1 MRDPLL
7 FLAGA
12 AFGAGMMYALD
23 PDAGPRRRASTRDQ
37 LTKARIKTRETASAT
52 ARDLLNRSYGIMA
65 VARSRLFESQVDDE
79 VLEQRV
85 RSKFGY
91 VVRNPSAIQAR
102 VDSGRVTLSG
112 AVRADEVD
120 QLIAEVS
127 AVGGV
132 RAVENCLDV
141 HHESANVPELQ
152 SGDKP
157 RPTPQRVDI
166 FQRRW
171 SPATRLLV
179 VISGAAIVYA
189 VSRPHFLWTAL
200 TSLGLAG
207 YASAGRDA
215 GRALLPRRPK
225 GKQVT
230 ALYDPLSTGWSS

>member
-1 MRDPLL
+1 MKDTVI

-23 PDAGPRRRASTRDQ
+23 PDAGRRRRALTRDQ
-37 LTKARIKTRETASAT
+37 LVRARVKTRETASAT
-52 ARDLLNRSYGIMA
+52 ARDLLNRSYGMMA
-65 VARSRLFESQVDDE
+65 GARSRLFQGGVDDQ
-79 VLEQRV
+79 VLEQRL

-91 VVRNPSAIQAR
+91 VVRNPSAIEAR
-102 VDSGRVTLSG
+102 VDSGRVTLTG

-127 AVGGV
+127 AVRGV
-132 RAVENCLDV
+132 SAVENRLDV
-141 HHESANVPELQ
+141 HHEAAHVPELQ

-157 RPTPQRVDI
+157 KPTPQRLDI

-171 SPATRLLV
+171 SPATRLLFG
-179 VISGAAIVYA
+179 ISGAAIIYA
-189 VSRPHFLWTAL
+189 VARPHFLWSVL
-200 TSLGLAG
+200 LSLGLAG
-207 YASAGRDA
+207 YASAGVDT

-225 GKQVT
+225 GKQVN

>member
-1 MRDPLL
+1 MKDTVL

-23 PDAGPRRRASTRDQ
+23 PDAGRRRRALTRDQ
-37 LTKARIKTRETASAT
+37 LIRARIKTRETATAT

-65 VARSRLFESQVDDE
+65 GARSRLFESEVEDK
-79 VLEQRV
+79 VLEQRM
-85 RSKFGY
+85 RSRFGY
-91 VVRNPSAIQAR
+91 VVRNPSAIDAR

-127 AVGGV
+127 AVRGV
-132 RAVENCLDV
+132 SAVENRLEV
-141 HHESANVPELQ
+141 HDQPGHVPELQ

-157 RPTPQRVDI
+157 KPRPQRIDI

-171 SPATRLLV
+171 SPATRLIIG
-179 VISGAAIVYA
+179 ISGAAIIYA
-189 VSRPHFLWTAL
+189 VARPHFLWSAL
-200 TSLGLAG
+200 VSLGLAG
-207 YASAGRDA
+207 YASAGADA

-225 GKQVT
+225 GKQVNG
-230 ALYDPLSTGWSS
+230 LDDPLSTGWSS

>member
-1 MRDPLL
+1 MKDTVI

-23 PDAGPRRRASTRDQ
+23 PDAGRHRRALTRDQ
-37 LTKARIKTRETASAT
+37 LVRARTKTRETASAT

-65 VARSRLFESQVDDE
+65 GARSRLFEGEVDDQ

-102 VDSGRVTLSG
+102 VDSGHVTLTG

-127 AVGGV
+127 AVRGV
-132 RAVENCLDV
+132 SAVENHLDV
-141 HHESANVPELQ
+141 HHEAAHVPELQ

-157 RPTPQRVDI
+157 KPKPQRLDI

-171 SPATRLLV
+171 SPATRLLFG
-179 VISGAAIVYA
+179 ISGAAIIYVVA
-189 VSRPHFLWTAL
+189 RPHFLWSAL
-200 TSLGLAG
+200 LSLGLAG
-207 YASAGRDA
+207 YASAGSDA
-215 GRALLPRRPK
+215 GRALLPRRAK
-225 GKQVT
+225 GKQVN
-230 ALYDPLSTGWSS
+230 ALHDPLSTGWSS

>member
-1 MRDPLL
+1 MKDTVI

-23 PDAGPRRRASTRDQ
+23 PDAGRRRRAVTRDQ
-37 LTKARIKTRETASAT
+37 LVRARLKTRETASAT

-65 VARSRLFESQVDDE
+65 GARSRLFQGEVEDE

-91 VVRNPSAIQAR
+91 VVRNPSAIEAR
-102 VDSGRVTLSG
+102 VDSGHVTLTG

-127 AVGGV
+127 AVRGV
-132 RAVENCLDV
+132 SAVENRLDV
-141 HHESANVPELQ
+141 HHEAAHVPELQ

-157 RPTPQRVDI
+157 KPNPQRLDI

-171 SPATRLLV
+171 SPATRLLFG
-179 VISGAAIVYA
+179 ISGAAIIYVVA
-189 VSRPHFLWTAL
+189 RPHFLWSAL
-200 TSLGLAG
+200 LSLGLAG
-207 YASAGRDA
+207 CASAGADA

-225 GKQVT
+225 GKQVN

>member
-1 MRDPLL
+1 MKDTVI

-23 PDAGPRRRASTRDQ
+23 PDAGRRRRALTRDQ
-37 LTKARIKTRETASAT
+37 LVRARLKTRETASAT
-52 ARDLLNRSYGIMA
+52 ARDLLNRSYGIMSG
-65 VARSRLFESQVDDE
+65 ARARLFQGEVDDE

-102 VDSGRVTLSG
+102 VDSGRVTLTG

-127 AVGGV
+127 AVRGV
-132 RAVENCLDV
+132 TAVENRLDV
-141 HHESANVPELQ
+141 HHDAAHVPELQ

-157 RPTPQRVDI
+157 RPSRQRLDI

-171 SPATRLLV
+171 SPATRLLIG
-179 VISGAAIVYA
+179 ISGAAIIYA
-189 VSRPHFLWTAL
+189 VARPHFFWGAL
-200 TSLGLAG
+200 LSLGLAG
-207 YASAGRDA
+207 YASAGADA

-225 GKQVT
+225 GKQVD

>member
-1 MRDPLL
+1 MKDTVI

-23 PDAGPRRRASTRDQ
+23 PDAGRRRRALTRDQ
-37 LTKARIKTRETASAT
+37 LIRARVKTRETASAT
-52 ARDLLNRSYGIMA
+52 ARDLLNRSYGMMA
-65 VARSRLFESQVDDE
+65 GARSRLFQGGVDDQ
-79 VLEQRV
+79 VLEQRL

-91 VVRNPSAIQAR
+91 VVRNPSAIEAR
-102 VDSGRVTLSG
+102 VDSGHVTLTG

-127 AVGGV
+127 AVRGV
-132 RAVENCLDV
+132 SAVENHLDV
-141 HHESANVPELQ
+141 HHEAAHVPELQ

-157 RPTPQRVDI
+157 KPNPQRLDI

-171 SPATRLLV
+171 SPATRLLFG
-179 VISGAAIVYA
+179 ISGAAIIYVVA
-189 VSRPHFLWTAL
+189 RPHFLWSAL
-200 TSLGLAG
+200 LSLGLAG
-207 YASAGRDA
+207 YASAGADA

-225 GKQVT
+225 GKQVN

>member
-1 MRDPLL
+1 MKDTVI

-23 PDAGPRRRASTRDQ
+23 PDAGKRRRALTRDQ
-37 LTKARIKTRETASAT
+37 LVRARVKTRETASAT
-52 ARDLLNRSYGIMA
+52 ARDLLNRSYGIMSG
-65 VARSRLFESQVDDE
+65 ARSRLSQGEVDDE

-91 VVRNPSAIQAR
+91 VVRNPSAIEAR
-102 VDSGRVTLSG
+102 VDSRRVTLTG

-127 AVGGV
+127 AVRGV
-132 RAVENCLDV
+132 TAVENRLVV
-141 HHESANVPELQ
+141 HHEAAHVPELQ

-157 RPTPQRVDI
+157 RPNPQRLDI

-171 SPATRLLV
+171 SPATRLLIG
-179 VISGAAIVYA
+179 ISGAAIIYA
-189 VSRPHFLWTAL
+189 VARPHFLWSAL
-200 TSLGLAG
+200 LSSGLAG
-207 YASAGRDA
+207 YASAGADA
-215 GRALLPRRPK
+215 GHALLRRRHK
-225 GKQVT
+225 GKQVN

>member
-1 MRDPLL
+1 MKDTVI

-23 PDAGPRRRASTRDQ
+23 PDAGGRRRALTRDQ
-37 LTKARIKTRETASAT
+37 LVRARIKTRETASAT

-65 VARSRLFESQVDDE
+65 GARSRLFHEDVDDE

-102 VDSGRVTLSG
+102 VDSGSVTLTG

-127 AVGGV
+127 AVRGV
-132 RAVENCLDV
+132 SAVENRLDV
-141 HHESANVPELQ
+141 HHEAAHVPELQ

-157 RPTPQRVDI
+157 RPSPQRLDI

-171 SPATRLLV
+171 SPATRLLIG
-179 VISGAAIVYA
+179 ISGAAIIYA
-189 VSRPHFLWTAL
+189 VARPHFLWSAL
-200 TSLGLAG
+200 LSLGLAG
-207 YASAGRDA
+207 YVSAGADA

-225 GKQVT
+225 GKQVN

>member
-1 MRDPLL
+1 MKDTVI

-23 PDAGPRRRASTRDQ
+23 PDAGRRRRAVTRDQ
-37 LTKARIKTRETASAT
+37 LVRARLKTRETASAT

-65 VARSRLFESQVDDE
+65 GARSRLFQGEVEDE

-91 VVRNPSAIQAR
+91 VVRNPSAIEAR
-102 VDSGRVTLSG
+102 VDSGHVILTG

-127 AVGGV
+127 AVRGV
-132 RAVENCLDV
+132 SAVENRLDV
-141 HHESANVPELQ
+141 HHEAAHVPELQ

-157 RPTPQRVDI
+157 KPNPQRLDI

-171 SPATRLLV
+171 SPATRLLFG
-179 VISGAAIVYA
+179 ISGAAIIYVVA
-189 VSRPHFLWTAL
+189 RPHFLWSAL
-200 TSLGLAG
+200 LSLGLAG
-207 YASAGRDA
+207 YASAGADA

-225 GKQVT
+225 GKQVN

>member
-1 MRDPLL
+1 MKDTVI

-23 PDAGPRRRASTRDQ
+23 PDAGRRRRALTRDQ
-37 LTKARIKTRETASAT
+37 LTRARVKTRETASAT
-52 ARDLLNRSYGIMA
+52 ARDLLNRSYGMMA
-65 VARSRLFESQVDDE
+65 GARSRLFEGDVDDQ

-91 VVRNPSAIQAR
+91 VVRNPSAIEAR
-102 VDSGRVTLSG
+102 VDSGHVTLTG

-127 AVGGV
+127 AVRGV
-132 RAVENCLDV
+132 SAVENHLDV
-141 HHESANVPELQ
+141 HHEAAHVPELQ

-157 RPTPQRVDI
+157 KPNPRRLDV

-171 SPATRLLV
+171 SPATRLLFG
-179 VISGAAIVYA
+179 ISGAAIIYVVA
-189 VSRPHFLWTAL
+189 RPHFLWSAL
-200 TSLGLAG
+200 LSLGLAG
-207 YASAGRDA
+207 YASAGADA

-225 GKQVT
+225 GKQVN